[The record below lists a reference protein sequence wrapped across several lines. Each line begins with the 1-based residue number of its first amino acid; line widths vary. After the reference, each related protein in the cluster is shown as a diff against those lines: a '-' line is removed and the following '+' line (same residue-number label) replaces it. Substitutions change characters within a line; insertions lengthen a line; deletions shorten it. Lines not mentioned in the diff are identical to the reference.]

1 MAMILAKFTSLE
13 IGKALLA
20 SDFLIALA
28 AGGLDGIKTGL
39 YCVLGLLMKAFLVD
53 SVTALLA
60 NEMFRPDGSFDPD
73 APRRVCA
80 DLLRFAAGA
89 EHAVFVCDFILSDAG
104 RYDGYTEAYRR
115 GLADI
120 GKALAAYCDTVAET
134 CGGNYILCK
143 GAMPW

>member
-1 MAMILAKFTSLE
+1 M
-13 IGKALLA
+13 GALKEA
-20 SDFLIALA
+20 
-28 AGGLDGIKTGL
+28 
-39 YCVLGLLMKAFLVD
+39 D
-53 SVTALLA
+53 SVPNKKFLLW
-60 NEMFRPDGSFDPD
+60 PQPW
-73 APRRVCA
+73 
-80 DLLRFAAGA
+80 RFAAGA
-89 EHAVFVCDFILSDAG
+89 EHAVFVCDFIFSDAG

>member
-1 MAMILAKFTSLE
+1 M
-13 IGKALLA
+13 
-20 SDFLIALA
+20 
-28 AGGLDGIKTGL
+28 
-39 YCVLGLLMKAFLVD
+39 D

-73 APRRVCA
+73 APHRVCA

-89 EHAVFVCDFILSDAG
+89 EHAVFVCDFIFSDAG